1 MTMAAAVLMA
11 GLPASGKTTTAERLH
26 AYAGGVLIRSCDV
39 YQALGISLPDW
50 VRRTQGFTRNAA
62 AYEHRRDEAYLEMAR
77 RLDSALEA
85 QCDLVIVDAV
95 HGESAKR
102 ALMYDVCR
110 AHGVAPTLL
119 WCRCDDPAEVRRRIE
134 ARRGRERDPKNEA
147 SDLSVFRHIVS
158 LWEDPESDLLG
169 QGARAS
175 VLVYDTKALT
185 LRVAGGTRTP
195 VVDVIHAALTGAGA
209 VSPG

>member
-1 MTMAAAVLMA
+1 MRAVVLMA
-11 GLPASGKTTTAERLH
+11 GLPASGKTTTAERLYT
-26 AYAGGVLIRSCDV
+26 YAGGVLIRSCDV

-50 VRRTQGFTRNAA
+50 VRRTHGFTRDAA
-62 AYEHRRDEAYLEMAR
+62 AYERLRDEAYREMAR

-85 QCDLVIVDAV
+85 QSDLVIVDAV
-95 HGESAKR
+95 HGERAKR

-110 AHGVAPTLL
+110 AHGVAPTFL

-134 ARRGRERDPKNEA
+134 ARRGRESDSRNEA

-158 LWEDPESDLLG
+158 LWEDPESDPLV

-175 VLVYDTKALT
+175 LLVHDTKALT
-185 LRVAGGTRTP
+185 VYVAVGTRTP
-195 VVDVIHAALTGAGA
+195 MTDIVKATLTAHGT
-209 VSPG
+209 VFRD